1 MLRFTKKADYG
12 LMAIHYIAAQAD
24 EEAVSAKRIAEEFK
38 IPPELLAK
46 ILQRL
51 AKRKLIVSH
60 NGPKGGYLLGRD
72 PNQITVGQVI
82 RALEGPVEIVG
93 CVTADDCPQ
102 YVRCNLRRPVEK
114 IQASISH
121 LLDTMTLAELAADPI
136 LPVAALSATT

>member
-24 EEAVSAKRIAEEFK
+24 EEAVSTKRIA
-38 IPPELLAK
+38 
-46 ILQRL
+46 
-51 AKRKLIVSH
+51 SH

-72 PNQITVGQVI
+72 PDQITVGQVI

-121 LLDTMTLAELAADPI
+121 FLDTMTLAERPADPI